1 MHRQDGEGE
10 WAADRAM
17 DRDRRMSALD
27 RAALYLSK
35 MPVAV
40 SGQSGHATTFKAA
53 SALVW
58 GFDLDPEESL
68 PLLLQWNQGCQPPWT
83 ERDLRHKLRS
93 ASTTP
98 HPNRERG
105 HLLYQEREWE
115 PHRYRPRR
123 AGHTDAGQRKGQ
135 PFVSPGERGESREEK
150 EEREV
155 EGKEALWRGSRKY
168 ENEPRRGEEEP
179 EERRA
184 RLRATWPAFLP
195 LRPAGIRTVA
205 RLRRLPERAVAD
217 CARGG
222 FLKGVRYGGADC
234 FAIGDGSF
242 VQLRRFD
249 GQPIER
255 IDGSRCKSYNLP
267 GCQGAFLGH
276 RWVMGNDTH
285 VLLVEGAAGLLEAVA
300 ALELAVSGLGWS
312 PLAATSASSR
322 FARDPELLASL
333 KGRLV
338 RIVPDRD
345 PAGLHACGVWWGE
358 LQAAGA
364 RVDVL
369 MPPPQCKDLG
379 EVVGDAE
386 RHGAFFG
393 EIRN

>member
-1 MHRQDGEGE
+1 MTGRGDWRILLRMRLRDGQGE

-17 DRDRRMSALD
+17 DRRMSALD
-27 RAALYLSK
+27 RAAAYLGR

-40 SGQSGHATTFKAA
+40 SGQSGHAATFKAA

-58 GFDLDPEESL
+58 GFDLDPEEAL
-68 PLLLQWNQGCQPPWT
+68 PLLMQWNQGCQPPWT

-93 ASTTP
+93 AKSMP
-98 HPNRERG
+98 HPSRERG
-105 HLLYQEREWE
+105 HLLLQEREQDRE
-115 PHRYRPRR
+115 RDRDRHRAPDG
-123 AGHTDAGQRKGQ
+123 GHGSRRKGADASAS
-135 PFVSPGERGESREEK
+135 VSD
-150 EEREV
+150 
-155 EGKEALWRGSRKY
+155 GSRKQVS
-168 ENEPRRGEEEP
+168 NDLRRSEEEP

-205 RLRRLPERAVAD
+205 RLRRLPERAVED

-242 VQLRRFD
+242 VQVRRFD

-338 RIVPDRD
+338 RIIPDRD

-364 RVDVL
+364 KVDVL

-379 EVVGDAE
+379 EVVGDAG
-386 RHGAFFG
+386 RNQVFFEQMG
-393 EIRN
+393 KAE

>member
-1 MHRQDGEGE
+1 MHRRDGEGE
-10 WAADRAM
+10 WAADRAL
-17 DRDRRMSALD
+17 DRRATALE

-40 SGQSGHATTFKAA
+40 AGQSGHATTFRAA

-58 GFDLDPEESL
+58 GFDLEPEEAL
-68 PLLLQWNQGCQPPWT
+68 PLLQQWNQGCQPPWT

-93 ASTTP
+93 AKSTP
-98 HPNRERG
+98 HPSRERG
-105 HLLYQEREWE
+105 HLLYQERERE
-115 PHRYRPRR
+115 PHRDRPRR
-123 AGHTDAGQRKGQ
+123 AGQGKGQ
-135 PFVSPGERGESREEK
+135 PFVSAGERRESREEEK
-150 EEREV
+150 ERGTG
-155 EGKEALWRGSRKY
+155 EGVGEALWRGSRKY
-168 ENEPRRGEEEP
+168 NNEPRRSEEEP
-179 EERRA
+179 EVRRA
-184 RLRATWPAFLP
+184 RLRATWPAFQP

-205 RLRRLPERAVAD
+205 RLRGLPERAVAD

-249 GQPIER
+249 GQPIQR

-276 RWVMGNDTH
+276 RWVMGSDTH

-300 ALELAVSGLGWS
+300 ALEIAVSGLGWS

-322 FARDPELLASL
+322 FARDPELLACL

-338 RIVPDRD
+338 RIIPDRD

-364 RVDVL
+364 KVDVL

-379 EVVGDAE
+379 QVVGDAG
-386 RHGAFFG
+386 RNQVFF
-393 EIRN
+393 EQIRN

>member
-1 MHRQDGEGE
+1 
-10 WAADRAM
+10 
-17 DRDRRMSALD
+17 MSALD

-58 GFDLDPEESL
+58 GFDLDPEEAL
-68 PLLLQWNQGCQPPWT
+68 PLLMQWNQGCQPPWT

-93 ASTTP
+93 AKSTP

-105 HLLYQEREWE
+105 HLLQDRDAHRPGGDGWE
-115 PHRYRPRR
+115 
-123 AGHTDAGQRKGQ
+123 G
-135 PFVSPGERGESREEK
+135 RGRGSGRNRSTGKVGGSGGGVGSGK
-150 EEREV
+150 EEREA

-168 ENEPRRGEEEP
+168 DNGPRRSEEEP

-184 RLRATWPAFLP
+184 RLRTTWPAFLP

-205 RLRRLPERAVAD
+205 RLRGLPEQAVAD

-364 RVDVL
+364 KVDVL

-386 RHGAFFG
+386 RYGAFFG
-393 EIRN
+393 EIRNRN